1 MKTRRGLLDRND
13 PGFTLL
19 EMLVVLVLIALIAAL
34 AVPQVMK
41 LLGGAKSK
49 AARIQLETL
58 SQSLH
63 FYQLDVGS
71 YPTTEQGLSALLAAP
86 AGVEGWN
93 GPYVRRQQQLA
104 DSWGRAVL
112 YVSPAPAGGTSA
124 TGAPN
129 AAGATGASSPNGAFE
144 LKTLGADGK
153 TGGEGDDA
161 DISISD

>member
-1 MKTRRGLLDRND
+1 VKSRRGLLGSND

-19 EMLVVLVLIALIAAL
+19 EMLVVLVLIALVAAL

-58 SQSLH
+58 SQSLQ

-71 YPTTEQGLSALLAAP
+71 YPTTEQGLAALMAAP

-104 DSWGRAVL
+104 DPWGHAVL
-112 YVSPAPAGGTSA
+112 YASPAPTGGTGA
-124 TGAPN
+124 TN
-129 AAGATGASSPNGAFE
+129 TTSAAGAAKASSASGAFE

-153 TGGEGDDA
+153 AGGEGDDA
-161 DISISD
+161 DVSISD